1 MKDNSNILEFKVQG
15 MDCANCAKTIES
27 AVAGMN
33 GVEQAELSF
42 ATETLRVRGSRP
54 VSDITAVVNDLGYTL
69 QNEPG
74 KEMAA
79 MGPSGFAQFLW
90 GRPETR
96 TLLLAALLILPGLLF
111 NELLRRDYWW
121 VDALAIISLI
131 LAGWPVARSAWKSL
145 RYGRTISI
153 NLLMTIAAIGAVII
167 GANVEAAMV
176 MVLFALGEALE
187 GYTAGRARH
196 AIRELMQVAPAT
208 ATLIRREAA
217 GEAAPQ
223 QLQEVAVE
231 KLIVGDHIL
240 VRPGERI
247 PMDGQVVSGASTVDQ
262 AAITGE
268 SRPITKASGD
278 TLFAGSMNGEGAL
291 EIEVTHLAQDNTIS
305 RMIALV
311 EEAQD
316 RRAPAQRFVDQFA
329 SYYTPAIVVLAIAV
343 AAIPPLF
350 FGQPFWNTAA
360 GELGW
365 FYRGLALLVVACP
378 CALVISTPVSIISAI
393 SNAAR
398 HGVLFK
404 GGAYLERL
412 SRVRAMAFDKTGTLT
427 EGKPSVVSL
436 RTAACETDKENQLAD
451 CSDCD
456 EMLALAGAV
465 ESRSEHPLA
474 RAVSEASAA
483 RGLLERYP
491 SADNVSALT
500 GRGVKGWVRGHQV
513 MIGSHQYFDGHIAH
527 SAQQCALAAGDE
539 QQGYTPLLV
548 GRDDAY
554 LGTIT
559 VADKVRASSQ
569 DVIAELKVLGMKSLV
584 MLTGDSRV
592 TAERTAAE
600 IGMTDVRAEL
610 LPEDKVAAVQALQE
624 EYGPV
629 AMVGDGINDAPALAT
644 ADVGIAVGGAGK
656 PSQAMETADITLMED
671 EIVRL
676 PFAVGLSKATMRTIY
691 ANVALSIGIKLVFL
705 LLVLA
710 GVGTMWMAVL
720 ADVGTS
726 LLVTLNGMRLLTKQP
741 A

>member
-1 MKDNSNILEFKVQG
+1 
-15 MDCANCAKTIES
+15 
-27 AVAGMN
+27 
-33 GVEQAELSF
+33 
-42 ATETLRVRGSRP
+42 
-54 VSDITAVVNDLGYTL
+54 
-69 QNEPG
+69 
-74 KEMAA
+74 
-79 MGPSGFAQFLW
+79 
-90 GRPETR
+90 
-96 TLLLAALLILPGLLF
+96 
-111 NELLRRDYWW
+111 
-121 VDALAIISLI
+121 
-131 LAGWPVARSAWKSL
+131 
-145 RYGRTISI
+145 
-153 NLLMTIAAIGAVII
+153 
-167 GANVEAAMV
+167 
-176 MVLFALGEALE
+176 
-187 GYTAGRARH
+187 
-196 AIRELMQVAPAT
+196 
-208 ATLIRREAA
+208 
-217 GEAAPQ
+217 
-223 QLQEVAVE
+223 
-231 KLIVGDHIL
+231 
-240 VRPGERI
+240 
-247 PMDGQVVSGASTVDQ
+247 
-262 AAITGE
+262 
-268 SRPITKASGD
+268 
-278 TLFAGSMNGEGAL
+278 
-291 EIEVTHLAQDNTIS
+291 
-305 RMIALV
+305 
-311 EEAQD
+311 
-316 RRAPAQRFVDQFA
+316 
-329 SYYTPAIVVLAIAV
+329 
-343 AAIPPLF
+343 
-350 FGQPFWNTAA
+350 
-360 GELGW
+360 
-365 FYRGLALLVVACP
+365 
-378 CALVISTPVSIISAI
+378 
-393 SNAAR
+393 
-398 HGVLFK
+398 
-404 GGAYLERL
+404 
-412 SRVRAMAFDKTGTLT
+412 
-427 EGKPSVVSL
+427 
-436 RTAACETDKENQLAD
+436 
-451 CSDCD
+451 
-456 EMLALAGAV
+456 MLALAGAV

-610 LPEDKVAAVQALQE
+610 LPEDKVAAVQALQAQ
-624 EYGPV
+624 YGPV